1 VISAKLTAVVLRT
14 VDTGEAD
21 RVVTLLSRERGKV
34 AAFARAARASRRRFG
49 GALEPFT
56 LVRAEVRERP
66 GAELLGLE
74 SVAPLEPFG
83 GIREDLA
90 RIACAAYAAELARE
104 LVRDHEPHPD
114 LFDLLAAYL
123 RALDAAPAAPT
134 ALRAFE
140 LGALRAAGLLPRL
153 DACARCEAALP
164 ARTLRL
170 DPAHGGVLCAACT
183 PLASPGAPA
192 LSAGAAAALHRLAE
206 GGLAAAG
213 EPLAPQAGREA
224 RDALGAFI
232 EHHLGRRLQARRF
245 LDEIGPVLAD
255 PPAGGRGPG

>member
-1 VISAKLTAVVLRT
+1 VISAKLTAIVLRT

-56 LVRAEVRERP
+56 LVRAEVRERA

-74 SVAPLEPFG
+74 SVAPLEAFG
-83 GIREDLA
+83 GIRDDLA

-104 LVRDHEPHPD
+104 LVRDHEPHED
-114 LFDLLAAYL
+114 LFDLLARYL
-123 RALDAAPAAPT
+123 RALDAAAAAPT
-134 ALRAFE
+134 GLRAFE

-153 DACARCEAALP
+153 DACARCDAPHP
-164 ARTLRL
+164 APPSSRPLRL
-170 DPAHGGVLCAACT
+170 DPSHGGVLCADCT
-183 PLASPGAPA
+183 PLASPGSPA
-192 LSAGAAAALHRLAE
+192 LSADAAAALHRLAE
-206 GGLAAAG
+206 GGLAAAAA
-213 EPLAPQAGREA
+213 EPLAARSGREA

-245 LDEIGPVLAD
+245 LEEIGPILA
-255 PPAGGRGPG
+255 G